1 MPPGVGYPPPM
12 AAPPG
17 APMVPGPGPTAPAGV
32 ATDNQGARMS
42 GMVMAGVAVKALE
55 RAVALVGATTEEGQ
69 AILKALTGLSKVIG
83 QPNTDVT
90 RQEVK
95 LLDTS
100 APAMSGASGGGPP
113 GAPLVDIKDR
123 LARFGLGGAA
133 A

>member
-1 MPPGVGYPPPM
+1 
-12 AAPPG
+12 
-17 APMVPGPGPTAPAGV
+17 
-32 ATDNQGARMS
+32 MS

-55 RAVALVGATTEEGQ
+55 RAVGLVGATSEEGQ
-69 AILKALTGLSKVIG
+69 AILKALTGLAKLFP

-95 LLDTS
+95 LLDAG
-100 APAMSGASGGGPP
+100 APAVPGGNGGPP
-113 GAPLVDIKDR
+113 GSPLVDIKDR